1 MNTDTIRTNLNEQGF
16 SVIEC
21 DDDGN
26 GLFMVTVR
34 AVKWSH
40 PTRLSKCAKAG
51 LALERYGNL
60 RGIDYMA
67 VRVVMEKLV

>member
-1 MNTDTIRTNLNEQGF
+1 MNTDTIRANLNEVGF

-21 DDDGN
+21 DPEPN
-26 GLFMVTVR
+26 GLFLVTVR
-34 AVKWSH
+34 AVKWGNA
-40 PTRLSKCAKAG
+40 TMLSKCQKAG